1 MEAEGIENGTFLKS
15 KRKQESGNKTFGSIH
30 MKTVEELSEQVT
42 DRREAKLSFSK
53 QRTRRSQ
60 KQQNWLEEM
69 NVFSRENEYLKLS
82 LTSFQV

>member
-42 DRREAKLSFSK
+42 D
-53 QRTRRSQ
+53 
-60 KQQNWLEEM
+60 
-69 NVFSRENEYLKLS
+69 
-82 LTSFQV
+82 